1 MKVPK
6 AVSDAYTIIDDI
18 AFYYVTKSKPM
29 AFNVVDL
36 RYPKYKCRLLFNKV
50 NNKFSEKDSTFKDGK
65 RRYQM
70 LYYQERNRELLLNAA
85 EYCKTLKNEK
95 KNSLSGK

>member
-6 AVSDAYTIIDDI
+6 AVLDAYMIVDNI
-18 AFYYVTKSKPM
+18 AFYYVPKSKPM

-70 LYYQERNRELLLNAA
+70 LYYQERNREILLNAA
-85 EYCKTLKNEK
+85 EHYKAEHT
-95 KNSLSGK
+95 GKE

>member
-6 AVSDAYTIIDDI
+6 AVLDAYMIVDNI
-18 AFYYVTKSKPM
+18 AFYYVPKSKPM

-65 RRYQM
+65 RKYQM

-85 EYCKTLKNEK
+85 EHYNTLQNEK
-95 KNSLSGK
+95 KQRLSGK

>member
-1 MKVPK
+1 MPN
-6 AVSDAYTIIDDI
+6 
-18 AFYYVTKSKPM
+18 SKPM

-36 RYPKYKCRLLFNKV
+36 RYPKYKCRLLFNKA

-70 LYYQERNRELLLNAA
+70 LYYQERNREILLDAA
-85 EYCKTLKNEK
+85 EHYKTENTNK
-95 KNSLSGK
+95 K

>member
-6 AVSDAYTIIDDI
+6 AVLDAYMIVDNI
-18 AFYYVTKSKPM
+18 AFYYVPKSKPM

-36 RYPKYKCRLLFNKV
+36 RYPKYKCRLLLNKV
-50 NNKFSEKDSTFKDGK
+50 NNKFSCKDSTFTDGK

-70 LYYQERNRELLLNAA
+70 LYYQERNRELLLNA
-85 EYCKTLKNEK
+85 EEHYKEEHTDK
-95 KNSLSGK
+95 K